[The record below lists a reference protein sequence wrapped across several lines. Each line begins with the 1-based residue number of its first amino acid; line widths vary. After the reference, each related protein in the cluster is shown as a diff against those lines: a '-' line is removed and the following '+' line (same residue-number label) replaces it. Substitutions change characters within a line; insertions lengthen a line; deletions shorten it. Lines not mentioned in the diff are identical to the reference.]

1 MYLVTEAD
9 ATAIREVYERDG
21 ELSAAI
27 ELRRRF
33 PGILDNVKAREQA
46 RAIACWSPL
55 PLRPVPVRR
64 ARKGTSP

>member
-9 ATAIREVYERDG
+9 AAAIREVYERDG

-33 PGILDNVKAREQA
+33 PWHYRQRDGAGHGPDHHWVEAAAGGLT
-46 RAIACWSPL
+46 
-55 PLRPVPVRR
+55 
-64 ARKGTSP
+64 G